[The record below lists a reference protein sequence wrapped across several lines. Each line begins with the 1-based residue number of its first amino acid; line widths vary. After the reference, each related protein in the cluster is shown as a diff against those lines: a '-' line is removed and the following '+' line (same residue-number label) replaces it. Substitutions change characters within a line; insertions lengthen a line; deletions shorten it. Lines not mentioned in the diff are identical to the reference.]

1 MNEKK
6 STGKKGK
13 ALNIEN
19 FIATALEEYKTLR
32 DESKQCSINMFS
44 AFSIGLGV
52 IGIAA
57 ISGFSLWGVPEGQFV
72 SLIVFYAFI
81 PIVIGSSVFLWLGE
95 AARFKRVGD
104 YICFI
109 EIKLSL
115 IFKELCKDNNFGEKW
130 EFFQKRI
137 EHNLKLPST
146 KLYLGYPL
154 VWEQWLRDT
163 RLIPTKRRFQ
173 AIGHLGWVYK
183 SRLCS
188 FMAIFALSWIV
199 ALILTFK
206 YYKWEFPPTFSYI
219 SRHYFILFLLGGIV
233 LLFLVFWGSIYI
245 IGKELETKSKT
256 IDLDEIE
263 NEFKKRPRH
272 S

>member
-1 MNEKK
+1 LDIKNY
-6 STGKKGK
+6 
-13 ALNIEN
+13 
-19 FIATALEEYKTLR
+19 IATTLEEYKTLR
-32 DESKQCSINMFS
+32 EESRQCSINMFS

-57 ISGFSLWGVPEGQFV
+57 ISGFSIWGIPEAQLI

-81 PIVIGSSVFLWLGE
+81 PIIITASVFLWLGE

-115 IFKELCKDNNFGEKW
+115 IFKELCKNNNFEKRW

-137 EHNLKLPST
+137 EHNFKLPST

-154 VWEQWLRDT
+154 VWEQWLRDM

-173 AIGHLGWVYK
+173 AVGHLGWVYK
-183 SRLCS
+183 LRLGS

-199 ALILTFK
+199 AIILTFK
-206 YYKWEFPPTFSYI
+206 YYKWVFPPTLSYI
-219 SRHYFILFLLGGIV
+219 LKHYFIILLLVGMTI
-233 LLFLVFWGSIYI
+233 LFLVFWGFIYI
-245 IGKELETKSKT
+245 IGKELETEIKT
-256 IDLDEIE
+256 VDLDEVE
-263 NEFKKRPRH
+263 NELKKKA
-272 S
+272 SSSSG